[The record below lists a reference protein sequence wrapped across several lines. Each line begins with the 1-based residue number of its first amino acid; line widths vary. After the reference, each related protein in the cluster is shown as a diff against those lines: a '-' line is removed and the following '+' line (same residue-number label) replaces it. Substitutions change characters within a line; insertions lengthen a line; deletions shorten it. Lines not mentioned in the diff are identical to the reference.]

1 MIGVIEFYQ
10 IFLKIFLKVQ
20 NRKWWK
26 VQICLELKC
35 PMIKRMIFHE
45 NYWNPNWNPYFKVT
59 LTLTH
64 FLFLCNPYILRQKIV
79 YCQRED
85 RIFSTF
91 EDRVFSPTVY
101 FTPRT
106 VYIQLY
112 DRTFSGVKTVYFTG
126 DPSNSVL
133 QGVFS
138 KNCALSTNPA
148 CTKKDKI

>member
-1 MIGVIEFYQ
+1 
-10 IFLKIFLKVQ
+10 
-20 NRKWWK
+20 
-26 VQICLELKC
+26 
-35 PMIKRMIFHE
+35 MIKRMIFHE

-112 DRTFSGVKTVYFTG
+112 DRIFSGVKAVYFQSGAYILRET
-126 DPSNSVL
+126 L
-133 QGVFS
+133 QIVYFRVFS
-138 KNCALSTNPA
+138 L
-148 CTKKDKI
+148 KIVSHQLYQPCMYQKR